1 MFLFLLFLL
10 LVSKCKFYYVPFII
24 GLNIPFWFNFFL
36 IYSSIDWEQITW
48 LNRLKTKLNW
58 HFCTQDFLFEFL
70 FVLCSHIPGRP
81 VMNFMFKNIWLERG
95 FIHVRRYGIDISVIL
110 QEVMA
115 LTFLLTLRAFKN
127 TVHLKFRRFGLI
139 LTIMRLFEQH
149 LMIGLEH
156 GREVIG
162 LSD

>member
-1 MFLFLLFLL
+1 MFLFLLFWL
-10 LVSKCKFYYVPFII
+10 LVSKCKFDYVSFII

-48 LNRLKTKLNW
+48 LNRLETELNW

-81 VMNFMFKNIWLERG
+81 VMNFMFKNIRLERG
-95 FIHVRRYGIDISVIL
+95 FIHIWRYGIDISVIW

-115 LTFLLTLRAFKN
+115 LTFLLTLRTFEN
-127 TVHLKFRRFGLI
+127 TVHLRFRRFGLI